1 VNSIFGNHNIL
12 TTNSRLKLYLK
23 SAKQLTQV
31 YLQSKSSPS
40 HNSEKNIAHSIK
52 KNKGMIM

>member
-1 VNSIFGNHNIL
+1 VNSIFGNHNKL

-31 YLQSKSSPS
+31 LQSKSSPY
-40 HNSEKNIAHSIK
+40 HNSEENIAHSIK
-52 KNKGMIM
+52 KNKEMIM